1 MITFSAIT
9 YFNTRIAALKDVRR
23 GVYATVE
30 DEIRTSFKGLT
41 IEQIRQNRDMILFN
55 DEYIVIKLRMPDKK
69 HRLSKKDGYRLIY
82 SVYKDTEEVVFLD
95 VYPKNVP
102 SQQLD
107 IDDAQ
112 LIELVSQLADER
124 EEGRLTPFEIESP
137 EHNT

>member
-1 MITFSAIT
+1 MITFSVIT
-9 YFNTRIAALKDVRR
+9 NFNARIAALKNVRR

-30 DEIRTSFKGLT
+30 DEIRASFKGLA

-82 SVYKDTEEVVFLD
+82 LVYKDTEEVIFLD
-95 VYPKNVP
+95 VYPKNGP

-107 IDDAQ
+107 IDDKQ
-112 LIELVSQLADER
+112 LVELVNQLADER
-124 EEGRLTPFEIESP
+124 EKGLLTTFEIK
-137 EHNT
+137 

>member
-1 MITFSAIT
+1 
-9 YFNTRIAALKDVRR
+9 
-23 GVYATVE
+23 
-30 DEIRTSFKGLT
+30 
-41 IEQIRQNRDMILFN
+41 MILFN

-82 SVYKDTEEVVFLD
+82 LVYKDTEEVVFLD

>member
-1 MITFSAIT
+1 MITFST
-9 YFNTRIAALKDVRR
+9 TTNFNARIAALKDVRR

-30 DEIRTSFKGLT
+30 DEIRASFKGLT

-82 SVYKDTEEVVFLD
+82 LVYKDTEVVIFLD
-95 VYPKNVP
+95 VYPKNGP

-107 IDDAQ
+107 IDDNQ
-112 LIELVSQLADER
+112 LVTLVNQLADER
-124 EEGRLTPFEIESP
+124 EKGLLTPFEIK
-137 EHNT
+137 

>member
-9 YFNTRIAALKDVRR
+9 NFNARIAALKNVRR

-30 DEIRTSFKGLT
+30 DEIRASFKGLA

-69 HRLSKKDGYRLIY
+69 HRLSKKDGYLLIY
-82 SVYKDTEEVVFLD
+82 LVYKDTEEVIFLD
-95 VYPKNVP
+95 VYPKNGP

-107 IDDAQ
+107 IDDKQ
-112 LIELVSQLADER
+112 LVELVNQLADER
-124 EEGRLTPFEIESP
+124 EKGLLTTFEIK
-137 EHNT
+137 

>member
-1 MITFSAIT
+1 MITFSAT
-9 YFNTRIAALKDVRR
+9 TNFNARIAALKNVRR

-30 DEIRTSFKGLT
+30 EEIRASFKGLT

-82 SVYKDTEEVVFLD
+82 LVYKDTEEVIFLD
-95 VYPKNVP
+95 VYPKNGP

-107 IDDAQ
+107 IDDKQ
-112 LIELVSQLADER
+112 LVELVNQLADER
-124 EEGRLTPFEIESP
+124 EKGLLTTFEIK
-137 EHNT
+137 

>member
-1 MITFSAIT
+1 MITFST
-9 YFNTRIAALKDVRR
+9 TTNFNARIAALKDVRR

-30 DEIRTSFKGLT
+30 DEIRASFKGLT

-82 SVYKDTEEVVFLD
+82 LVYKDTEVVIFLD
-95 VYPKNVP
+95 VYPKNGP

-107 IDDAQ
+107 IDDNQ
-112 LIELVSQLADER
+112 LVTLVNQLADER
-124 EEGRLTPFEIESP
+124 EKGLLTPFEVK
-137 EHNT
+137 